1 MAATCGADGTVR
13 VVDARAG
20 VGELACIELTDFP
33 YSFTAAGGLVLAG
46 CGDGSVH
53 VIDLATLQALY
64 ALGANKHAVR
74 TLDASSGK
82 LVCSGDD
89 GKALVYDFL

>member
-13 VVDARAG
+13 VLDARGG

-33 YSFTAAGGLVLAG
+33 YSFTAAGGLLLAG
-46 CGDGSVH
+46 CGDGSLH
-53 VIDLATLQALY
+53 VIDLATLQTLY
-64 ALGANKHAVR
+64 ALGANEHAVR
-74 TLDASSGK
+74 TIDACKDK

-89 GKALVYDFL
+89 GKVIVYDFI